1 MHLYHL
7 KWTPWKSEHGILP
20 FCLSFSQSQQ
30 TSPFLVL
37 SVLATCLCSLTSQ
50 WKRERQISEQ
60 TPAISSSELEKHS
73 ASFCRCLLAV
83 VCIYLY
89 CCSVP
94 SQWQINSFFLE
105 DLTEFPMQLFQTMM
119 WLIFFPLSFF
129 LFFFN
134 LSCSF
139 IFLSQK
145 FHFFFHLSARY
156 WALISDEVQDHTMAL
171 CTPLILWGR
180 QSLGVL
186 PLWQLGDLGHQISQV
201 RPTCSFP
208 EPCVHSALGARHPDV
223 SSL

>member
-37 SVLATCLCSLTSQ
+37 SILATCLCSLTSQ

-73 ASFCRCLLAV
+73 ASSCRCLLAV

-94 SQWQINSFFLE
+94 SQWQINSFFSWRL
-105 DLTEFPMQLFQTMM
+105 DWVSNAAVPDHDVIDFFSPFLF
-119 WLIFFPLSFF
+119 SFF
-129 LFFFN
+129 LIYLVLLFFSLKNFIFFF
-134 LSCSF
+134 
-139 IFLSQK
+139 IFQ
-145 FHFFFHLSARY
+145 HAT
-156 WALISDEVQDHTMAL
+156 E
-171 CTPLILWGR
+171 LWSVMKYKTT
-180 QSLGVL
+180 QW
-186 PLWQLGDLGHQISQV
+186 PYAPH
-201 RPTCSFP
+201 
-208 EPCVHSALGARHPDV
+208 
-223 SSL
+223 

>member
-1 MHLYHL
+1 MGFCHFASVSHSHSKHHLSLPYLFWPPLCVHWRLSGRERGRFQSRPLQWAAVSWRSIQLPPVGVYLQWCVYIYIAVLCLHNGKSTAFFL
-7 KWTPWKSEHGILP
+7 KTW
-20 FCLSFSQSQQ
+20 LSFQ
-30 TSPFLVL
+30 
-37 SVLATCLCSLTSQ
+37 CS
-50 WKRERQISEQ
+50 
-60 TPAISSSELEKHS
+60 
-73 ASFCRCLLAV
+73 
-83 VCIYLY
+83 
-89 CCSVP
+89 CSRP
-94 SQWQINSFFLE
+94 WCDWF
-105 DLTEFPMQLFQTMM
+105 
-119 WLIFFPLSFF
+119 FFPFPFF
-129 LFFFN
+129 FFFN

-208 EPCVHSALGARHPDV
+208 EPCVHFALGARHPDV